1 MAQQEQYYGTGR
13 RKRSTARVFMR
24 PGSGRIEVNGK
35 SLEDFLPRETAQM
48 IVRQPLELTETVDQ
62 FDLKVNVDGGGLS
75 GQAGAIR
82 HGLARALVAYNPQLR
97 PTLKRAGLLTR
108 DARQVERKKIGK
120 RKARRSPQFSKR

>member
-1 MAQQEQYYGTGR
+1 MAQEQYYGTGR

-24 PGSGRIEVNGK
+24 PGSGQIQVNGK

-48 IVRQPLELTETVDQ
+48 IVRQPLELTETTDQ

-108 DARQVERKKIGK
+108 DARKVERKKIGK